1 MDNQENNQ
9 NDFLANNRGIIKTK
23 KDLVLLIVGIVGF
36 ICYLMMLG
44 ALSAVPPLQWLTVTL
59 TGLLFFAAGII
70 FLSFWLQ

>member
-36 ICYLMMLG
+36 ICYLMM
-44 ALSAVPPLQWLTVTL
+44 AS
-59 TGLLFFAAGII
+59 
-70 FLSFWLQ
+70 